1 MKEPCPYCATEDLI
15 TEVLGL
21 PETGETPAPYVRIG
35 NYLRE
40 TPQLGKPSTVFG
52 KGSTRGEWWVIEY
65 SDKALAERLKGFK
78 VQLIGKA
85 FEWPIVWPPGPFF
98 QLTTEKN
105 ADGSGWLNGLYFAYR
120 MTHKQ
125 AKGLAIDV
133 HYWPTHGRRFEVRGI
148 SDEGLTPAEMR
159 VVNNGLKL
167 LRKESRGVKPPF
179 DKIDVIKAIQKH
191 GQDATQRAVAK
202 ALHVTPRSLQ
212 RWTERQGLS
221 SWTEVRDRYLQTEVW

>member
-1 MKEPCPYCATEDLI
+1 MS
-15 TEVLGL
+15 GS
-21 PETGETPAPYVRIG
+21 ETISGK
-35 NYLRE
+35 
-40 TPQLGKPSTVFG
+40 TPQLGKPSPVFG

-98 QLTTEKN
+98 QLSTEQKP
-105 ADGSGWLNGLYFAYR
+105 DGSGWLNGLYFAFR

-133 HYWPTHGRRFEVRGI
+133 HYWPSHGRRFEVRGI

-167 LRKESRGVKPPF
+167 LRKESRGVK
-179 DKIDVIKAIQKH
+179 KIR
-191 GQDATQRAVAK
+191 QD
-202 ALHVTPRSLQ
+202 
-212 RWTERQGLS
+212 S
-221 SWTEVRDRYLQTEVW
+221 S